1 MLPIELRMLAY
12 SATLCVLLAVPY
24 TLGLIVERGLPAL
37 AGNREGF
44 APGTG
49 WIGRAQRAH
58 RNLVESL
65 LPFTALALA
74 VVVANHTN
82 DTTALAVRLFFYAR
96 LAHAIVY
103 IAGVAWLRTLVW
115 AVSVVSMAMLLV
127 VLLN

>member
-1 MLPIELRMLAY
+1 
-12 SATLCVLLAVPY
+12 
-24 TLGLIVERGLPAL
+24 
-37 AGNREGF
+37 
-44 APGTG
+44 
-49 WIGRAQRAH
+49 
-58 RNLVESL
+58 LVESL